1 MLARKKQAAATACS
15 ICVLLLTGK
24 WFQLIVRP
32 TNSPQQ
38 GLQRLQSPGGRK
50 QAKEG
55 KKWCQQRSGGKFKL
69 PGRLSVNTDRSRA
82 IITLRARVILLKW
95 PFNDYCMPGLLLVVA
110 TGRKAIGRRTE
121 NAVYGR
127 LLSVRATK
135 LAASGATVARPPVSS
150 LFIIVSYGARAPAV

>member
-110 TGRKAIGRRTE
+110 LVGRQLEGEPKMPCM
-121 NAVYGR
+121 
-127 LLSVRATK
+127 
-135 LAASGATVARPPVSS
+135 GACCQCVPPNWRPVGPPWRVLPYPVSS
-150 LFIIVSYGARAPAV
+150 